1 MLRRGVSGAL
11 QDCGGYSGKC
21 GPSVSAD
28 EFDVVNIREKPEKAP
43 FDTYRTF
50 GAASTV

>member
-1 MLRRGVSGAL
+1 MLWRGGAL
-11 QDCGGYSGKC
+11 QDCGGYSGQC